1 MEQFTYFET
10 KKLTNQNSIH
20 KEIKNR
26 TKSGNACC
34 HQVQNILTSS
44 LLSKNIKTQIYRT
57 VILPVVLYGREGWSL
72 TLREE
77 HRLQVFENR
86 VIRKISG
93 PKDRVTGSEEDYLT
107 RSFMLCT
114 PHQLSVR

>member
-1 MEQFTYFET
+1 
-10 KKLTNQNSIH
+10 
-20 KEIKNR
+20 
-26 TKSGNACC
+26 
-34 HQVQNILTSS
+34 

-57 VILPVVLYGREGWSL
+57 VILPVVLYGCEAWSL

-86 VIRKISG
+86 VLRKISG
-93 PKDRVTGSEEDYLT
+93 PKDRVTGSAEDYLT

-114 PHQLSVR
+114 PHHQSGDHIKKNETGGACSTYRGQERFIQGFSGET